1 MLKKYTIDL
10 ILLAIPAASKEERKK
25 ILNILEIYKIRVKTV
40 PQISEILSGKSTIN
54 KFQDVEAKDLLI
66 RDQVLPFS
74 NLLKSNIENNTVLI
88 TGAGGSIGSELSRQ
102 IINLKPRTII
112 LVEMS
117 EFALYSIN
125 TELEDAIYKEN
136 SDIKIV
142 PLLASIKDIS
152 RMEVIFSKYNDQ
164 NKIKDFIKKV
174 DVVTFE
180 FENIPVDILKSIDKE
195 KKVYPK
201 PDINKI
207 IQNRKLEKTFVNDL
221 GIKTTEWG
229 FIKSAEDILKNE
241 KLLPGILKT
250 NTLGYDGHGQFVLN
264 SLDDIK
270 KDWCFTADYILE
282 KKVDLKKEISVILTR
297 FQNGAISIYA
307 PIENVHENQILKRS
321 KIPAEINDKI
331 TSEALQSAQK
341 IAEHLDYVGTMAV
354 EYFINQNNELLVNEI
369 APRVHNSGHLTINAF
384 NVSQFEGHVRAV
396 CDLKIIAPDKISNSA
411 EMINILGK
419 EIEEYRS
426 KTFDKNEFFFDYGK
440 KEIKDK
446 RKMGHL
452 TILKK

>member
-1 MLKKYTIDL
+1 MSDITLGIIGSGQLGSMLCQAAKK
-10 ILLAIPAASKEERKK
+10 
-25 ILNILEIYKIRVKTV
+25 LNVKTV
-40 PQISEILSGKSTIN
+40 VISDDKQGPAQN
-54 KFQDVEAKDLLI
+54 YC
-66 RDQVLPFS
+66 DQF
-74 NLLKSNIENNTVLI
+74 
-88 TGAGGSIGSELSRQ
+88 
-102 IINLKPRTII
+102 
-112 LVEMS
+112 
-117 EFALYSIN
+117 
-125 TELEDAIYKEN
+125 
-136 SDIKIV
+136 
-142 PLLASIKDIS
+142 
-152 RMEVIFSKYNDQ
+152 IFSKYNDQ
-164 NKIKDFIKKV
+164 TKIKDFINKV
-174 DVVTFE
+174 DFVTFE
-180 FENIPVDILKSIDKE
+180 FENIPIDILKSIDKE

-201 PDINKI
+201 PDTNEI

-221 GIKTTEWG
+221 GIRTTEWAL
-229 FIKSAEDILKNE
+229 IKKAEDVAKNK

-282 KKVDLKKEISVILTR
+282 KKVNLKKEISVILTR

-307 PIENVHENQILKRS
+307 PIENVHENQILKHS
-321 KIPAEINDKI
+321 KIPAEIDNKI
-331 TSEALQSAQK
+331 TSEALQSARK
-341 IAEHLDYVGTMAV
+341 IAEHLDYVGTMTV
-354 EYFINQNNELLVNEI
+354 EYFINQNNDLLVNEI

-396 CDLKIIAPDKISNSA
+396 CDLEIIVPGKISNAA

-419 EIEEYRS
+419 EIEEYRL
-426 KTFDKNEFFFDYGK
+426 KTFNDGEFFFDYRK

>member
-1 MLKKYTIDL
+1 MSGITLGIIGSGQLGSMLCQAAKK
-10 ILLAIPAASKEERKK
+10 
-25 ILNILEIYKIRVKTV
+25 LNVKTV
-40 PQISEILSGKSTIN
+40 VISDDEQGPAQN
-54 KFQDVEAKDLLI
+54 YC
-66 RDQVLPFS
+66 DQF
-74 NLLKSNIENNTVLI
+74 
-88 TGAGGSIGSELSRQ
+88 
-102 IINLKPRTII
+102 
-112 LVEMS
+112 
-117 EFALYSIN
+117 
-125 TELEDAIYKEN
+125 
-136 SDIKIV
+136 
-142 PLLASIKDIS
+142 
-152 RMEVIFSKYNDQ
+152 IFSKYDDQ
-164 NKIKDFIKKV
+164 NKIKNFINKV

-180 FENIPVDILKSIDKE
+180 FENIPVDILKSIDKV

-207 IQNRKLEKTFVNDL
+207 IQNRKLEKTLVNDL
-221 GIKTTEWG
+221 DIKTTEWA
-229 FIKSAEDILKNE
+229 FIKTAEDVEKNE

-250 NTLGYDGHGQFVLN
+250 NTFGYDGHGQFVLN

-270 KDWCFTADYILE
+270 KDWCFAADYILE

-297 FQNGAISIYA
+297 FQNGAISIYV
-307 PIENVHENQILKRS
+307 PIENVHENQILKHS

-331 TSEALQSAQK
+331 TSEALQSAKK
-341 IAEHLDYVGTMAV
+341 IAEYLDYVGTMTV
-354 EYFINQNNELLVNEI
+354 EYFINQNNDLLLNEI

-396 CDLKIIAPDKISNSA
+396 CDLEIIALGKISNAA

-426 KTFDKNEFFFDYGK
+426 KTFNDGEFFFDYRK
-440 KEIKDK
+440 KEIKNK